1 MKLHSA
7 LCVLEG
13 LADARGRYPKPIY
26 AYGRK
31 LLTPKDKVW
40 FDDKI
45 AQIIIDYSRDY
56 ASCIVDVEKIL
67 DDLRKLGF
75 ARSKYKYAPM
85 EDAILRFQQDGC
97 VYNAKKKYI
106 RRAIEKI
113 KKEFSKVVFEVL
125 EYHSIDDLLN
135 NLPKAEA
142 HPGWSGLIL
151 GIYSKKELIE
161 KQGFKTW
168 LKELET
174 ALEVGSF
181 NKPIVMGYR
190 TQAGTPFNEANVVK
204 ESYKEKVRLINIVDI
219 WQVMA
224 ELMFA
229 KAVQNYMSKQ
239 SWYAG
244 GKDDDTL
251 LVMINDAA
259 RRFNYSVTTDYSSYD
274 QTISDWLIHEAFDI
288 MEAGFKFKNDMHKR
302 LFRIVREDFI
312 HKVIFDA
319 NLRMREVHK
328 GVPSG
333 SMFTQIV
340 DSIVNKIMI
349 DAFMMSHGY
358 EDRDYT
364 CIIMGDDNIIFTY
377 TKIDEKVMAKYLVDN
392 FKVDVNPDKMDAA
405 ELWKGEHPEFLSRV
419 WTPNGV
425 YRNPFELL
433 ARICYPERRRNYKN
447 KMMKPEYI
455 IYGYI
460 LSFPL
465 GMKELI
471 DVRKFKQHFQ
481 PKQFTNMSKDEL
493 AVVVRELPGSIAYQL
508 RYAA

>member
-1 MKLHSA
+1 M
-7 LCVLEG
+7 
-13 LADARGRYPKPIY
+13 
-26 AYGRK
+26 
-31 LLTPKDKVW
+31 
-40 FDDKI
+40 
-45 AQIIIDYSRDY
+45 IIDYSRDY
-56 ASCIVDVEKIL
+56 AGCKVDSEKVL
-67 DDLRKLGF
+67 EDLRKLGF
-75 ARSKYKYAPM
+75 ARSRYKYAPM
-85 EDAILRFQQDGC
+85 EDAIQRFEQEGC
-97 VYNAKKKYI
+97 VYNAHKKYI

-113 KKEFSKVVFEVL
+113 KKEFRKVTLEIL
-125 EYHSIDDLLN
+125 EYRSVDDLLN

-161 KQGFKTW
+161 KQGFEAW
-168 LKELET
+168 IRELNQ
-174 ALEVGSF
+174 ALEIGSF
-181 NKPIVMGYR
+181 NKPIVLGYR
-190 TQAGTPFNEANVVK
+190 TQAGSPFDEANVVK

-229 KAVQNYMSKQ
+229 KAVQNYMSRQK
-239 SWYAG
+239 WYAG

-251 LVMINDAA
+251 LCMINNAA
-259 RRFNYSVTTDYSSYD
+259 RRYNYSVTTDYSSYD
-274 QTISDWLIHEAFDI
+274 QTISDWLIHAAFDI
-288 MEAGFKFKNDMHKR
+288 MEAGFCFKDETQKR
-302 LFRIVREDFI
+302 LFRIIREDFI
-312 HKVIFDA
+312 HKVILDA
-319 NLRMREVHK
+319 HLELRPIHK

-340 DSIVNKIMI
+340 DSIVNRIMI
-349 DAFMMSHGY
+349 DAFMTEHGY
-358 EDRDYT
+358 AERDYE

-377 TKIDEKVMAKYLVDN
+377 TKIDAKNMADYLIKN
-392 FKVDVNPDKMDAA
+392 FKVDVNEDKMDAA
-405 ELWKGEHPEFLSRV
+405 ELWKGEHPEFLSRI
-419 WTPNGV
+419 WTPNGI

-447 KMMKPEYI
+447 KLMRPEYI

-508 RYAA
+508 KYAA